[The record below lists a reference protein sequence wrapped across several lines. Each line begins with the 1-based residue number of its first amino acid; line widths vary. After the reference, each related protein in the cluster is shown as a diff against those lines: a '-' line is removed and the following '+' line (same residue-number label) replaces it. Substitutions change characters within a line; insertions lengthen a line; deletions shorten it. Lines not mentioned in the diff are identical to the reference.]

1 MHQRKLFFLTSFT
14 LAFFLFCALFATA
27 QSTQPANEKKGIALN
42 EKEQRKFDYYFY
54 EGINAKV
61 QGKYDEAFDYL
72 QHCYSIDSTNANVL
86 TELGTFYNVLDEKS
100 KALVF
105 LKKAVKYDPKN
116 YYYNTMLAGLSKES
130 GNNQEAIAIYQF
142 LLKEYPSKLE
152 LYMQLSQAYADSG
165 ELQKAV
171 EVLNELE
178 KISGVSETT
187 ALNKFQLYSMLN
199 QKEKAFTEI
208 ENIIAQNPDDPRYI
222 VLIGDLYLQDNQPDK
237 AIYYYNQAKAID
249 PDYPNLIHSMVNYYE
264 KTGNEEAA
272 EEELRKAIMGT
283 EIDVDTKV
291 QLLTRYIDILRQNKR
306 DMQLVNSLFE
316 TLFDQYPRNTLLNL
330 IYGNVLLLQENK
342 EEAMKQFE
350 IYTKANPTDPA
361 GYEQMLR
368 IVLPDSIDKVIEIT
382 TEAIKHIPE
391 APQFYFYLG
400 GAKYQQKKYKE
411 ALEVFEEGLKSAKIE
426 NPMLK
431 SDFYGQIGDLN
442 YFLGNKEAAFKNYE
456 KALKL
461 NPRNLPVLN
470 NYSYYLSLEG
480 KDLDKAEQMSSIT
493 VKAEPTNP
501 TYLDTYGWVLFKQG
515 AYTTA
520 KIYIENAVKYS
531 KEEPSAEIFEH
542 YGDVLYMTG
551 EPEKAVEQWKKAKEL
566 GSDSKTLDEKIRT
579 GKYIEAK

>member
-1 MHQRKLFFLTSFT
+1 MHHRKLFFLTSFT
-14 LAFFLFCALFATA
+14 FAFFLFCTFFANA
-27 QSTQPANEKKGIALN
+27 QSTQTTKERKGIPLS

-54 EGINAKV
+54 EGINSKV

-86 TELGTFYNVLDEKS
+86 TELGTFYNVLEEKS
-100 KALVF
+100 KALDF

-116 YYYNTMLAGLSKES
+116 YYYNMMLAGLSKES
-130 GNNQEAIAIYQF
+130 GNNQDAIAIYRF

-152 LYMQLSQAYADSG
+152 LYMQLSQAYSDSG
-165 ELQKAV
+165 ELQKAI

-187 ALNKFQLYSMLN
+187 ALTKFQLYSMLN

-208 ENIIAQNPDDPRYI
+208 ENIIAQNPEDPRYI
-222 VLIGDLYLQDNQPDK
+222 VLLGDLYLQDNQPDK
-237 AIYYYNQAKAID
+237 AIYYYNRAKAID
-249 PDYPNLIHSMVNYYE
+249 PDYPNLILSMVNYYE
-264 KTGNEEAA
+264 KTGNEGAA
-272 EEELRKAIMGT
+272 EEELRKAITGT

-316 TLFDQYPRNTLLNL
+316 TLFDQYPHNTRLNL
-330 IYGNVLLLQENK
+330 IYGNVLLLQEKK

-350 IYTKANPTDPA
+350 IYTKANPSDPV

-368 IVLPDSIDKVIEIT
+368 IVLPDSIDRVIEIT
-382 TEAIKHIPE
+382 TEAIKYIPE

-426 NPMLK
+426 NPLLK

-442 YFLGNKEAAFKNYE
+442 YFLGNKEAAFENYE

-461 NPRNLPVLN
+461 NPQNLPVLN

-493 VKAEPTNP
+493 VKTEPTNP

-531 KEEPSAEIFEH
+531 EEEPSAEIFEH
-542 YGDVLYMTG
+542 YGDVLYVTG
-551 EPEKAVEQWKKAKEL
+551 EPEKALEQWKKAKEL

-579 GKYIEAK
+579 GKYIEAR

>member
-1 MHQRKLFFLTSFT
+1 MHHRKLFFLTSFT
-14 LAFFLFCALFATA
+14 LAFFLFCTFFANA
-27 QSTQPANEKKGIALN
+27 QSTQTTKERKGIPLN

-54 EGINAKV
+54 EGINSKV

-86 TELGTFYNVLDEKS
+86 TELGTFYNVLEEKS
-100 KALVF
+100 KALDF

-116 YYYNTMLAGLSKES
+116 YYYNMMLAGLSKES
-130 GNNQEAIAIYQF
+130 GNNQDAIAIYRF

-152 LYMQLSQAYADSG
+152 LYMQLSQAYSDSG
-165 ELQKAV
+165 ELQKAI

-187 ALNKFQLYSMLN
+187 ALTKFQLYSMLN

-208 ENIIAQNPDDPRYI
+208 ENIIAQNPEDPRYI
-222 VLIGDLYLQDNQPDK
+222 VLLGDLYLQDNQPDK
-237 AIYYYNQAKAID
+237 AIYYYNRAKAID
-249 PDYPNLIHSMVNYYE
+249 PDYPNLILSMVNYYE
-264 KTGNEEAA
+264 KTGNEGAA

-316 TLFDQYPRNTLLNL
+316 TLFDQYPHNTRLNL
-330 IYGNVLLLQENK
+330 IYGNVLLLQEKK

-350 IYTKANPTDPA
+350 IYTKANPSDPV

-368 IVLPDSIDKVIEIT
+368 IVLPDSIDRVIEIT
-382 TEAIKHIPE
+382 TEAIKYIPE

-426 NPMLK
+426 NPLLK

-442 YFLGNKEAAFKNYE
+442 YFLGNKEAAFENYE

-461 NPRNLPVLN
+461 NPQNLPVLN

-493 VKAEPTNP
+493 VKTEPTNP

-531 KEEPSAEIFEH
+531 EEEPSAEIFEH
-542 YGDVLYMTG
+542 YGDVLYVTG
-551 EPEKAVEQWKKAKEL
+551 EPEKALEQWKKAKEL

-579 GKYIEAK
+579 GKYIEAR

>member
-1 MHQRKLFFLTSFT
+1 MHHRKLFFLTSFT
-14 LAFFLFCALFATA
+14 FAFFLFCTFFANA
-27 QSTQPANEKKGIALN
+27 QSTQTTKERKGIPLN

-54 EGINAKV
+54 EGINSKV

-86 TELGTFYNVLDEKS
+86 TELGTFYNVLEEKS
-100 KALVF
+100 KALDF

-116 YYYNTMLAGLSKES
+116 YYYNMMLAGLSKES
-130 GNNQEAIAIYQF
+130 GNNQDAIAIYRF

-152 LYMQLSQAYADSG
+152 LYMQLSQAYSDSG
-165 ELQKAV
+165 ELQKAI

-187 ALNKFQLYSMLN
+187 ALTKFQLYSMLN

-208 ENIIAQNPDDPRYI
+208 ENIIAQNPEDPRYI
-222 VLIGDLYLQDNQPDK
+222 VLLGDLYLQDNQPDK
-237 AIYYYNQAKAID
+237 AIYYYNRAKAID
-249 PDYPNLIHSMVNYYE
+249 PDYPNLILSMVNYYE
-264 KTGNEEAA
+264 KTGNEGAA
-272 EEELRKAIMGT
+272 EEELRKAITGT

-316 TLFDQYPRNTLLNL
+316 TLFDQYPHNTRLNL
-330 IYGNVLLLQENK
+330 IYGNVLLLQEKK

-350 IYTKANPTDPA
+350 IYTKANPSDPV

-368 IVLPDSIDKVIEIT
+368 IVLPDSIDRVIEIT
-382 TEAIKHIPE
+382 TEAIKYIPE

-426 NPMLK
+426 NPLLK

-442 YFLGNKEAAFKNYE
+442 YFLGNKEAAFENYE

-461 NPRNLPVLN
+461 NPQNLPVLN

-531 KEEPSAEIFEH
+531 EEEPSAEIFEH
-542 YGDVLYMTG
+542 YGDVLYVTG
-551 EPEKAVEQWKKAKEL
+551 EPEKALEQWKKAKEL

-579 GKYIEAK
+579 GKYIEAR

>member
-1 MHQRKLFFLTSFT
+1 MHQKKSFVLKSFSLIISFFCI
-14 LAFFLFCALFATA
+14 FFANA
-27 QSTQPANEKKGIALN
+27 QQTKPSLKKEGTALN

-54 EGINAKV
+54 EGINSKV

-86 TELGTFYNVLDEKS
+86 IELGTFYNVLDEKS
-100 KALVF
+100 KALDF
-105 LKKAVKYDPKN
+105 LKKAVKYDPKI
-116 YYYNTMLAGLSKES
+116 YYYNMALAGLSKEL
-130 GNNQEAIAIYQF
+130 GKNRDAVDIYRS
-142 LLKEYPSKLE
+142 LLKEYPSKIE

-165 ELQKAV
+165 ELQKAID
-171 EVLNELE
+171 VLNELE

-199 QKEKAFTEI
+199 QKEKAFMEI
-208 ENIIAQNPDDPRYI
+208 ENIIAQNPDDPRYL
-222 VLIGDLYLQDNQPDK
+222 VLLGDLYLQDNQPDK
-237 AIYYYNQAKAID
+237 AIYYYDRAKEVD
-249 PDYPNLIHSMVNYYE
+249 PDYPNLILSMVNYYE
-264 KTGNEEAA
+264 KTGNKEAA
-272 EEELRKAIMGT
+272 EKELKKAITGT
-283 EIDVDTKV
+283 EIDVETKV
-291 QLLTRYIDILRQNKR
+291 QLLTRYIDILSQNKR
-306 DMQLVNSLFE
+306 DIKLVNPLFE
-316 TLFDQYPRNTLLNL
+316 TLFDQYPNNTLLNL

-342 EEAMKQFE
+342 EEAMKHFE
-350 IYTKANPTDPA
+350 IYTKANPTDPV

-368 IVLPDSIDKVIEIT
+368 IALPDSIDKIIEIT
-382 TEAIKHIPE
+382 EEAIRYIPD

-400 GAKYQQKKYKE
+400 AAKYQQKKYKE
-411 ALEVFEEGLKSAKIE
+411 ALDVFEEGLKSAKID
-426 NPMLK
+426 NPLLK
-431 SDFYGQIGDLN
+431 SDFYGQIGDLH
-442 YFLGNKEAAFKNYE
+442 YFLGNKKAAFENYE

-461 NPRNLPVLN
+461 NPQNLHVLN

-501 TYLDTYGWVLFKQG
+501 TFLDTYGWVLFRQG

-520 KIYIENAVKYS
+520 RIYIENAVKYS
-531 KEEPSAEIFEH
+531 EEEPSAEIFEH

-551 EPEKAVEQWKKAKEL
+551 EPEKALEQWKKAKEL

>member
-1 MHQRKLFFLTSFT
+1 MHQKKSFVLKSFSLIISFFCI
-14 LAFFLFCALFATA
+14 FFANA
-27 QSTQPANEKKGIALN
+27 QQTKPSLKKEGTALN
-42 EKEQRKFDYYFY
+42 EKKQRKFDYYFY
-54 EGINAKV
+54 EGINSKV

-86 TELGTFYNVLDEKS
+86 IELGTFYNVLDEKS
-100 KALVF
+100 KALDF

-116 YYYNTMLAGLSKES
+116 YYYNMALAGLSKEL
-130 GNNQEAIAIYQF
+130 GKNRDAVDIYRS
-142 LLKEYPSKLE
+142 LLKEYPSKIE

-165 ELQKAV
+165 ELQKAID
-171 EVLNELE
+171 VLNELE

-199 QKEKAFTEI
+199 QKEKAFMEI
-208 ENIIAQNPDDPRYI
+208 ENIIAQNPDDPRYL
-222 VLIGDLYLQDNQPDK
+222 VLLGDLYLQDNQPDK
-237 AIYYYNQAKAID
+237 AIYYYDRAKEVD
-249 PDYPNLIHSMVNYYE
+249 PDYPNLILSMVNYYE
-264 KTGNEEAA
+264 KTGNKEAA
-272 EEELRKAIMGT
+272 EKELKKAITGT
-283 EIDVDTKV
+283 EIDVETKV
-291 QLLTRYIDILRQNKR
+291 QLLTRYIDILSQNKR
-306 DMQLVNSLFE
+306 DIKLVNPLFE
-316 TLFDQYPRNTLLNL
+316 TLFDQYPNNTLLNL

-350 IYTKANPTDPA
+350 IYTKANPTDPV

-368 IVLPDSIDKVIEIT
+368 IALPDSIDKIIEIT
-382 TEAIKHIPE
+382 EEAIRYIPD

-400 GAKYQQKKYKE
+400 AAKYQQKKYKE
-411 ALEVFEEGLKSAKIE
+411 ALDVFEEGLKSAKID
-426 NPMLK
+426 NPLLK
-431 SDFYGQIGDLN
+431 SDFYGQIGDLH
-442 YFLGNKEAAFKNYE
+442 YFLGNKKAAFENYE

-461 NPRNLPVLN
+461 NPQNLHVLN

-501 TYLDTYGWVLFKQG
+501 TFLDTYGWVLFRQG

-520 KIYIENAVKYS
+520 RIYIENAVKYS
-531 KEEPSAEIFEH
+531 EEEPSAEIFEH

-551 EPEKAVEQWKKAKEL
+551 EPEKALEQWKKAKEL

>member
-1 MHQRKLFFLTSFT
+1 MHHRKLFFLTGFT
-14 LAFFLFCALFATA
+14 LTFFLFCTFFANA
-27 QSTQPANEKKGIALN
+27 QSIQTAKERKGITLN

-54 EGINAKV
+54 EGINSKV

-100 KALVF
+100 KALDF

-116 YYYNTMLAGLSKES
+116 YYYNMMLAGLSKES
-130 GNNQEAIAIYQF
+130 GNKQDAIAIYRF

-152 LYMQLSQAYADSG
+152 LYMQLSQTYSDSG
-165 ELQKAV
+165 ELQKAID
-171 EVLNELE
+171 VLNELE

-187 ALNKFQLYSMLN
+187 ALSKFQLYSMLN

-222 VLIGDLYLQDNQPDK
+222 VLLGDLYLQDNQPDK
-237 AIYYYNQAKAID
+237 AIYYYNRAKAID
-249 PDYPNLIHSMVNYYE
+249 PDYPNLILSMVNYYE
-264 KTGNEEAA
+264 KTGNEGAA
-272 EEELRKAIMGT
+272 EEELRKAITGT

-316 TLFDQYPRNTLLNL
+316 TLFDQYPHNTRLNL
-330 IYGNVLLLQENK
+330 IYGNVLLLQEKK

-350 IYTKANPTDPA
+350 IYTNANPSDPV

-368 IVLPDSIDKVIEIT
+368 IVLPDSIDRVIEIT
-382 TEAIKHIPE
+382 TEAIKYVPE

-426 NPMLK
+426 NPLLK

-442 YFLGNKEAAFKNYE
+442 YFLGNKEAAFENYE

-461 NPRNLPVLN
+461 NPQNLPVLN

-531 KEEPSAEIFEH
+531 EEEPSAEIFEH
-542 YGDVLYMTG
+542 YGDVLYVTG
-551 EPEKAVEQWKKAKEL
+551 EPEKALEQWKKAKEL

-579 GKYIEAK
+579 GKYIEAR

>member
-1 MHQRKLFFLTSFT
+1 MHHRKLFFLTSFT
-14 LAFFLFCALFATA
+14 LAFFLFCTFFANA
-27 QSTQPANEKKGIALN
+27 QSTQTTKERKGIPLN

-54 EGINAKV
+54 EGINSKV

-86 TELGTFYNVLDEKS
+86 TELGTFYNVLEEKS
-100 KALVF
+100 KALDF

-116 YYYNTMLAGLSKES
+116 YYYNMMLAGLSKES
-130 GNNQEAIAIYQF
+130 GNNQDAIAIYRF

-152 LYMQLSQAYADSG
+152 LYMQLSQAYSDSG
-165 ELQKAV
+165 ELQKAI

-187 ALNKFQLYSMLN
+187 ALTKFQLYSMLN

-208 ENIIAQNPDDPRYI
+208 ENIIAQNPEDPRYI
-222 VLIGDLYLQDNQPDK
+222 VLLGDLYLQDNQPDK
-237 AIYYYNQAKAID
+237 AIYYYNRAKAID
-249 PDYPNLIHSMVNYYE
+249 PDYPNLILSMVNYYE
-264 KTGNEEAA
+264 KTGNEGAA
-272 EEELRKAIMGT
+272 EEELRKAITGT

-316 TLFDQYPRNTLLNL
+316 TLFDQYPHNTRLNL
-330 IYGNVLLLQENK
+330 IYGNVLLLQEKK

-350 IYTKANPTDPA
+350 IYTKANPSDPV

-368 IVLPDSIDKVIEIT
+368 IVLPDSIDRVIEIT
-382 TEAIKHIPE
+382 TEAIKYIPE

-426 NPMLK
+426 NPLLK

-442 YFLGNKEAAFKNYE
+442 YFLGNKEAAFENYE

-461 NPRNLPVLN
+461 NPQNLPVLN

-493 VKAEPTNP
+493 VKTEPTNP

-531 KEEPSAEIFEH
+531 EEEPSAEIFEH
-542 YGDVLYMTG
+542 YGDVLYVTG
-551 EPEKAVEQWKKAKEL
+551 EPEKALEQWKKAKEL

-579 GKYIEAK
+579 GKYIEAR

>member
-1 MHQRKLFFLTSFT
+1 MHQRKSFVLKSFSLIISFFCI
-14 LAFFLFCALFATA
+14 FFANA
-27 QSTQPANEKKGIALN
+27 QQTKPSLKKERTALN

-54 EGINAKV
+54 EGINSKV

-86 TELGTFYNVLDEKS
+86 IELGTFYNVFNEKS
-100 KALVF
+100 KALDF

-116 YYYNTMLAGLSKES
+116 YYYNMALAGLSKELGKNRDAVDVYRS
-130 GNNQEAIAIYQF
+130 
-142 LLKEYPSKLE
+142 LLKEYPSKME

-165 ELQKAV
+165 ELQKAID
-171 EVLNELE
+171 VLNELE

-199 QKEKAFTEI
+199 QKEKAFMEI
-208 ENIIAQNPDDPRYI
+208 ENIIAQNPDDPRYL
-222 VLIGDLYLQDNQPDK
+222 VLLGDLYLQDNQPDK
-237 AIYYYNQAKAID
+237 AIYYYDRAKEVD
-249 PDYPNLIHSMVNYYE
+249 PDYPNLILSMVNYYE
-264 KTGNEEAA
+264 KTGNKEAA
-272 EEELRKAIMGT
+272 EKELKKAITGT
-283 EIDVDTKV
+283 EIDVETKV
-291 QLLTRYIDILRQNKR
+291 QLLTRYIDILSQNKR
-306 DMQLVNSLFE
+306 DIKLVNPLFE
-316 TLFDQYPRNTLLNL
+316 TLFDQYPNNTLLNL

-350 IYTKANPTDPA
+350 IYTKANPTDPV

-368 IVLPDSIDKVIEIT
+368 IALPDSIDKIIEIT
-382 TEAIKHIPE
+382 EEAIRYIPD

-400 GAKYQQKKYKE
+400 AAKYQQKKYKE
-411 ALEVFEEGLKSAKIE
+411 ALDVFEEGLKSAKID
-426 NPMLK
+426 NPLLK
-431 SDFYGQIGDLN
+431 SDFYGQIGDLH
-442 YFLGNKEAAFKNYE
+442 YFLGNKKAAFENYE

-461 NPRNLPVLN
+461 NPQNLHVLN

-501 TYLDTYGWVLFKQG
+501 TFLDTYGWVLFRQG

-531 KEEPSAEIFEH
+531 EEEPSAEIFEH

-551 EPEKAVEQWKKAKEL
+551 EPEKALEQWKKAKEL

>member
-1 MHQRKLFFLTSFT
+1 MHQKKSFVLKSFSLIISFFCI
-14 LAFFLFCALFATA
+14 FFANA
-27 QSTQPANEKKGIALN
+27 QQTKPSLKKEGTALN
-42 EKEQRKFDYYFY
+42 EKKQRKFDYYFY
-54 EGINAKV
+54 EGINSKV

-86 TELGTFYNVLDEKS
+86 IELGTFYNVLDEKS
-100 KALVF
+100 KALDF

-116 YYYNTMLAGLSKES
+116 YYYNMALAGLSKEL
-130 GNNQEAIAIYQF
+130 GKNRDAVDIYRS
-142 LLKEYPSKLE
+142 LLKEYPSKIE

-165 ELQKAV
+165 ELQKAID
-171 EVLNELE
+171 VLNELE

-199 QKEKAFTEI
+199 QKEKAFMEI
-208 ENIIAQNPDDPRYI
+208 ENIIAQNPDDPRYL
-222 VLIGDLYLQDNQPDK
+222 VLLGDLYLQDNQPDK
-237 AIYYYNQAKAID
+237 AIYYYDRAKEVD
-249 PDYPNLIHSMVNYYE
+249 PDYPNLILSMVNYYE
-264 KTGNEEAA
+264 KTGNKEAA
-272 EEELRKAIMGT
+272 EKELKKAITGT
-283 EIDVDTKV
+283 EIDVETKV
-291 QLLTRYIDILRQNKR
+291 QLLTRYIDILSQNKR
-306 DMQLVNSLFE
+306 DIKLVNPLFE
-316 TLFDQYPRNTLLNL
+316 TLFDQYPNNTLLNL

-350 IYTKANPTDPA
+350 IYTKANPTDPV

-368 IVLPDSIDKVIEIT
+368 IALPDSIDKIIEIT
-382 TEAIKHIPE
+382 EEAIRYIPD

-400 GAKYQQKKYKE
+400 AAKYQQKKYKE
-411 ALEVFEEGLKSAKIE
+411 ALDVFEEGLKSAKID
-426 NPMLK
+426 NPLLK
-431 SDFYGQIGDLN
+431 SDFYGQIGDLH
-442 YFLGNKEAAFKNYE
+442 YFLGNKKAAFENYE

-461 NPRNLPVLN
+461 NPQNLHVLN
-470 NYSYYLSLEG
+470 KYSYYLSLEG

-501 TYLDTYGWVLFKQG
+501 TFLDTYGWVLFRQG

-520 KIYIENAVKYS
+520 RIYIENAVKYS
-531 KEEPSAEIFEH
+531 EEEPSAEIFEH

-551 EPEKAVEQWKKAKEL
+551 EPEKALEQWKKAKEL